1 MRHWGLIVARHR
13 ASRLA
18 LLAAPVLAVCPLH
31 IAAQTLPDAP
41 SALLGDTLATP
52 ESDTQ
57 PDLQSGRPAALSWH
71 GSDPLGPQQNQKP
84 LPPCSDV
91 QQTLPL
97 HPKGTGIQSPG
108 TYPAGTP
115 CQGENA
121 IQPIVS
127 TAHPALSPRQK
138 AFLAVRDIEDPF
150 NLITIVGYSGIVVA
164 INSHTAYGPGLKG
177 WGRLTGYSFVEDA
190 QGETF
195 GTFLIPTIA
204 HQDPR
209 YYRMPGKPVG
219 RRILHAIA
227 HTYVSRHDDGSPM
240 PNYATLLTYPISAEL
255 SNLYV
260 PGIAVD
266 GKSTA
271 ERIALG
277 IGTNPVGD
285 IVAEFLPDIAK
296 RIHIRVVFVQQILQQ
311 VANGPPNSGP

>member
-1 MRHWGLIVARHR
+1 MGHR
-13 ASRLA
+13 GPTIALRRRTSLLA
-18 LLAAPVLAVCPLH
+18 LLAATVLTARTTH

-41 SALLGDTLATP
+41 SALLGYSLPAPNPDP
-52 ESDTQ
+52 Q

-71 GSDPLGPQQNQKP
+71 GADPIGPQQNT

-97 HPKGTGIQSPG
+97 HPEGTGRHSPG
-108 TYPAGTP
+108 AYPAGTP

-121 IQPIVS
+121 VQIIVS
-127 TAHPALSPRQK
+127 SPHPALSPRQK
-138 AFLAVRDIEDPF
+138 AFLALRDIEDPF

-164 INSHTAYGPGLKG
+164 SNAHTAYGPGFKG

-195 GTFLIPTIA
+195 GTFLIPTIV

-209 YYRMPGKPVG
+209 YYRMPGKPIG

-296 RIHIRVVFVQQILQQ
+296 RIHIHIVFVQQILQQ